1 VIFNRGVELNKLD
14 KINKVLNIIMTAIS
28 EILNN
33 NNDFT
38 GSITINFCLGGVTG
52 ITKKENVK
60 V

>member
-28 EILNN
+28 EILNH

-38 GSITINFCLGGVTG
+38 GSITINFCLGG
-52 ITKKENVK
+52 ITSIQKKENVK

>member
-1 VIFNRGVELNKLD
+1 MILNRGVELNKLD

>member
-1 VIFNRGVELNKLD
+1 VILNRGVELNKLD

>member
-28 EILNN
+28 EILNH

>member
-1 VIFNRGVELNKLD
+1 MIFNRGVELNKLD